1 MPAYGLAGFDW
12 DGDISVV
19 CWSHNEWTRTWYNMN
34 YAPLALLHR
43 TSGVWLLEYLS
54 IYFSTHQY
62 RVLRKCR
69 VLRHF
74 DFFLF
79 LFPQMLLIFKQ
90 LSSAALEP
98 LSLQCKHTSDKMSY
112 MHTTAISVVV
122 GTYCQYGCSTGAS
135 LLIKWRSTDGH
146 LSLFSSS
153 KISTTSWQFCVVLLP
168 FFFKR
173 SRRSYRR
180 IMLI

>member
-12 DGDISVV
+12 NGDISLV
-19 CWSHNEWTRTWYNMN
+19 CWSHNECTRTWYNMN

-43 TSGVWLLEYLS
+43 TSGVRLLEYLS
-54 IYFSTHQY
+54 VYFSTHRY
-62 RVLRKCR
+62 R

-79 LFPQMLLIFKQ
+79 LFPQMLLLFKQ
-90 LSSAALEP
+90 LSSAAFP
-98 LSLQCKHTSDKMSY
+98 RTTFTAVQTHIRQDVI
-112 MHTTAISVVV
+112 HAFTTAISVVV
-122 GTYCQYGCSTGAS
+122 GTYCQYGCSMGAS

-153 KISTTSWQFCVVLLP
+153 KISTTFWQFCVVLLP

-180 IMLI
+180 IMPI